1 MLLRRLLVLALLV
14 AIFPNLSWAALNY
27 SEGIGPGGEGILNDV
42 IAKFDSAASQW
53 SPVILQ
59 AARYL
64 FWSLA
69 TISLVWTFGLLA
81 LQKADIQEFFAE
93 FVKFIIPL
101 GFFLW
106 ILENAVT
113 GQNIA
118 GSIVDS
124 LRMLGAQAG
133 GAVSP
138 SYGTTKLG
146 PSDIVNVGF
155 DVVSR
160 TSQALDE
167 LSWRDFGLFITLSAL
182 ATIVCIVMAIIAINL
197 AFLLITSYLLL
208 YAGVF
213 FLGFG
218 GGRWTSDIAISY
230 YRNVLGVSAQLFTM
244 ILIVGL
250 GKDILYDFI
259 NAMSETPAYEELLAI
274 LIVALMLLFL
284 VNKVPTLIGSIPGPS
299 GGGGFLGGGFGAGAA
314 MGALATG
321 GAALASGGAAT
332 FSAAKAGVFEGAGA
346 GSAGIAAL
354 RAATGNSAAG
364 DIDTS
369 PMIGGELSNAD
380 LPSGFETVAGATQ
393 VSDSNGGSVS
403 AGRAFAGGMASVAG
417 DAWGDLNGR
426 FSERVGNTVGGRVA
440 TAINEKYGS
449 SQLGSGLG
457 VPPMENGHETEIDR
471 EAEIAAFVN
480 QGKFPEQ

>member
-14 AIFPNLSWAALNY
+14 ALLPNLSWAALNY

-155 DVVSR
+155 DVVRR
-160 TSQALDE
+160 TSQALDD

-299 GGGGFLGGGFGAGAA
+299 GGGGVLGGGFGAGAA

-321 GAALASGGAAT
+321 GAALTSGGAAAY
-332 FSAAKAGVFEGAGA
+332 SAIKAGAQHGYDASLDGAA
-346 GSAGIAAL
+346 VL
-354 RAATGNSAAG
+354 RAAVNIGVSGAKG

-369 PMIGGELSNAD
+369 PMFGGETSRED
-380 LPSGFETVAGATQ
+380 LPPLFDNVAGATPIKDDDIYSGASSFG
-393 VSDSNGGSVS
+393 VSGPHFGRNESEYMGAISASGIRGSGV
-403 AGRAFAGGMASVAG
+403 
-417 DAWGDLNGR
+417 
-426 FSERVGNTVGGRVA
+426 ERNTR
-440 TAINEKYGS
+440 S

-457 VPPMENGHETEIDR
+457 LPPMENGHETEIDR
-471 EAEIAAFVN
+471 EAEAAAFVN
-480 QGKFPEQ
+480 QGKFPDE